1 MAHGEHQA
9 TRGRLFVIGG
19 HEVRN
24 GKGIVL
30 GALSQ
35 LIGNGKIVVCT
46 MASEEPDESWAE
58 YDRSFRSHGVKH
70 RFHLPL
76 DSRKAC
82 NDAHACKVLE
92 DATCVFFTGGDQL
105 RITSLLGDSPVY
117 RKIVQLFDAGAILA
131 GTSAGA
137 SAFSDTMIV
146 SGSGSS
152 SPRIREDV
160 VLSPGLGFVRDMV
173 IDQHFAER
181 GRIGRLLAVVGQ
193 NPRVLGVGIDENTA
207 IDLRP
212 GREFR
217 VIGDG
222 GVTVLD
228 GRHVSFTGVRS
239 SEAGRTMSLYDVTL
253 HVLGQNDTFDLRR
266 RRPEANASDELERE
280 IEKGKVK
287 PVRLKPKPVAKRRRR
302 KGRSP
307 AARSR

>member
-1 MAHGEHQA
+1 M
-9 TRGRLFVIGG
+9 IGG
-19 HEVRN
+19 HEVHN
-24 GKGIVL
+24 GRGIVL

-35 LIGNGKIVVCT
+35 LIGDGKIVVCT
-46 MASEEPDESWAE
+46 IASEEPDESWAD
-58 YDRSFRSHGVKH
+58 YDRSFRSRGVKH

-76 DSRKAC
+76 DTRRAC
-82 NDAHACKVLE
+82 GDAHACRILE

-117 RKIVQLFDAGAILA
+117 RKIVERFDAGAILA

-137 SAFSDTMIV
+137 SAFSDTMLG

-152 SPRIREDV
+152 SPRIHDDL

-193 NPRVLGVGIDENTA
+193 NPRELGVGIDENTA

-239 SEAGRTMSLYDVTL
+239 SEVGRTMSLYDVTL
-253 HVLGQNDTFDLRR
+253 HVLGQNDTFRLGARL
-266 RRPEANASDELERE
+266 PEANASDELEKA
-280 IEKGKVK
+280 IEKGKVRAVQLK
-287 PVRLKPKPVAKRRRR
+287 PVRRRR
-302 KGRSP
+302 
-307 AARSR
+307 